1 MKFFIPLAKDDKEAQ
16 EIYGGII
23 KFAKETAWKEIKD
36 RKIFSIAFN
45 HDGKDYIARV
55 GEKYSVTGEMVMAIL
70 ESETFLVC
78 TPNRGVL
85 RGMPILVGKNEVY
98 SIEDFED

>member
-1 MKFFIPLAKDDKEAQ
+1 MKFFIPAAKDDKNAK
-16 EIYGGII
+16 EIYEGII
-23 KFAKETAWKEIKD
+23 KFAKENTWKEIKG

-45 HDGKDYIARV
+45 HDGKDYVARV
-55 GEKYSVTGEMVMAIL
+55 GEIYSHTGEQVIAIL
-70 ESETFLVC
+70 ESNAYLVC
-78 TPNRGVL
+78 TPSRGVL